1 MDNGRRLE
9 SHYSGAQDRRRE
21 IRGDSGA
28 APTRRALVSM
38 IVGTYREMPGLS
50 LHLHQAARFFAVT
63 ANTCRAVLDDLVKTG
78 ELQKTK
84 DGQYRIR

>member
-1 MDNGRRLE
+1 MDNGSRLVYR
-9 SHYSGAQDRRRE
+9 HSGTQDRRRE
-21 IRGDSGA
+21 SRGDFGA

-50 LHLHQAARFFAVT
+50 LHLHQAAKLFGVT
-63 ANTCRAVLDDLVKTG
+63 AITCRAVLDDLVKTG
-78 ELQKTK
+78 DLYKTK